1 MEFLTRDLTTL
12 DELNVG
18 PEDRLKRKE
27 QVQRIQNLITTIDHL
42 LPKVHELA
50 AVIKLQQSENQ
61 TDAFPRDSF
70 SAPTPELDVG
80 SGLDSGIDSG
90 MGKGKERVYEMA
102 VSSFETDATGTSEVE
117 FLERGEMLV
126 NELLLFERQLQ
137 RKLEVN
143 FPKQNKTKHRQTNP
157 N

>member
-50 AVIKLQQSENQ
+50 AVIKLQQAENQ

-80 SGLDSGIDSG
+80 SGLDSG

-143 FPKQNKTKHRQTNP
+143 FPKQTKQNKTKHRQTRTE
-157 N
+157 